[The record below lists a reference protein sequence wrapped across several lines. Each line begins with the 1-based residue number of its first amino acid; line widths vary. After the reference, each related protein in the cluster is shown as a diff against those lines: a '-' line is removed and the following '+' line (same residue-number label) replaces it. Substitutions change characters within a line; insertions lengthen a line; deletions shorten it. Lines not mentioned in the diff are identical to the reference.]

1 MHPPLPPP
9 ELPQCAPS
17 TLHVLPGQQTCVL
30 PFVPRGQHGAA
41 VFGKQLTGAEA
52 GQLPPP
58 LPPEPPPLPPPA
70 QQPVGLLVVI
80 AQQE

>member
-1 MHPPLPPP
+1 M
-9 ELPQCAPS
+9 
-17 TLHVLPGQQTCVL
+17 L

-52 GQLPPP
+52 GQLLPPP
-58 LPPEPPPLPPPA
+58 LPLEPPPLPPAA